1 MSSAASLE
9 ELAERFV
16 LDEARMLDDRRYAHW
31 PELFLPDGWYWMPS
45 QPDQE
50 SPHTAVSI
58 VYEERRL
65 LELRIRRLLHPAT
78 PVENPP
84 ALAHRH
90 LNSIVATVQADSSI
104 EVNSL
109 MVIFVLR
116 ERIQHILSA
125 RVRHELAQTGDGLRI
140 RSKTVRLL
148 NCDSPLF
155 AFAAPF

>member
-1 MSSAASLE
+1 MSAPATPDQ
-9 ELAERFV
+9 LALRFV
-16 LDEARMLDDRRYAHW
+16 LDEARMLDERRYADW
-31 PELFLPDGWYWMPS
+31 PALFLPNGWYWMPAD
-45 QPDQE
+45 PDQQ

-58 VYEERRL
+58 LYEERRV
-65 LELRIRRLLHPAT
+65 LELRCRRLLHPAT

-84 ALAHRH
+84 ARAHRH
-90 LNSIVATVQADSSI
+90 MNSIVPVVQPDGSI

-109 MVIFVLR
+109 MVIFIVR
-116 ERIQHILSA
+116 EGNQSILSA